1 MVLHPTKKGQFKKSQ
16 PTKTVNPMWK
26 VFFSLFFFVERNCK
40 LCVFAV
46 CCCLFGICF
55 VFSNVKIRY
64 FKVIRRALGV
74 LEITSLISP
83 FEVWKYRQEMSSR
96 NVVFVKTGGDA

>member
-1 MVLHPTKKGQFKKSQ
+1 M
-16 PTKTVNPMWK
+16 
-26 VFFSLFFFVERNCK
+26 C
-40 LCVFAV
+40 V
-46 CCCLFGICF
+46 CCLLLSLFGICF